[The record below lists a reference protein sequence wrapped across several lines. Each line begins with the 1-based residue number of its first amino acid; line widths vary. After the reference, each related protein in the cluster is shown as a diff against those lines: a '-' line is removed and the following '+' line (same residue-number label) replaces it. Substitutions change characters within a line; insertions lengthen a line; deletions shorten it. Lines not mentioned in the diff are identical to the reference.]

1 MFNEKAN
8 DLLKNKSIDYVEN
21 LICDQILK
29 FKEEYN
35 LEMERSRIYDV
46 KLKSIEEKYFNQDK
60 VNNKLLNEVKLNQ
73 KTMNELYEKINILEN
88 KIKNNE
94 IANIDNIN
102 HINIQNEHITMYK
115 KATSVLRGN
124 AINQVT
130 NILDEKRKLIDNLN
144 QTVPEKNKI
153 NDNKIT
159 RHYTDQFLNPKK
171 HYTPIK
177 SNKSSD
183 LNQINANDLIIKH
196 QSKDN
201 NKTEEKLNDLS
212 LEKSDNEFFKS
223 NDVDTNSAII
233 NKRGTI
239 NQNTY
244 KTIDRDNFDKIHS
257 SNIKKT

>member
-94 IANIDNIN
+94 IANIDNMN
-102 HINIQNEHITMYK
+102 HINIQNDHITMYK

-130 NILDEKRKLIDNLN
+130 NILDENRKLIDNLN
-144 QTVPEKNKI
+144 LSVTEKNKI
-153 NDNKIT
+153 NISKNSS
-159 RHYTDQFLNPKK
+159 HHTDQFLNPNKSF
-171 HYTPIK
+171 K
-177 SNKSSD
+177 SNKSSV
-183 LNQINANDLIIKH
+183 LN
-196 QSKDN
+196 
-201 NKTEEKLNDLS
+201 
-212 LEKSDNEFFKS
+212 
-223 NDVDTNSAII
+223 
-233 NKRGTI
+233 
-239 NQNTY
+239 
-244 KTIDRDNFDKIHS
+244 
-257 SNIKKT
+257 